1 MKMINCTIGEMLDS
15 AARIYPNREAVKYND
30 RPYRRTW
37 SEFRDECDGVAKG
50 LLAMGISK
58 GDHVAIWATN
68 VPEWLI
74 TLFASAKIGAVLVTV
89 NTNYKKYEMQ
99 YLLQQSDTKML
110 VMIDGFKGNDYVAT
124 INELCPSLKTSQPGS
139 LSETDF
145 PFLKS
150 VVHVGPQE
158 VPGMMQFEDLF
169 RLGKEID
176 QNEYS
181 RIQDSLDPQDVVN
194 MQYTSGTTGFPKG
207 VMLTHY
213 NILNNGKGI
222 GDCMKFTERD
232 KLCITVPFF
241 HCFGL
246 VLAVMACL
254 THCSSMVPV
263 EYYRPTLVMKA
274 IEEEKCTAVHGVPT
288 MFIAMLEHRDFKK
301 YHFSCL
307 RTGIMAGS
315 PCPEKVMRKVIEEM
329 GMREITITYGETEAS
344 PACTMTTTD
353 DPLETRVCTVGK
365 LMPNVEGKII
375 DPQTGKIQPV
385 NVPGEFCSR
394 GYNTMKGYYKMPEET
409 RLAVDEDGWLH
420 SGDLAAVDEN
430 GYYRITGRIKDMI
443 IRGGENIYPKEIEEF
458 LYTNP
463 SVRDVQVIGVPSEEY
478 GEEIMACIIL
488 RDGASLT
495 EDEVRDYVGA
505 NLARHKIP
513 KYVKFMEEFPT
524 TASGKIQKYKLREMA
539 EKEIRDGSITVQD
552 GKSYH
557 TDNKQN
563 CSNSPKERKKYP
575 SASIKKSHNTNM
587 EYIISNN

>member
-1 MKMINCTIGEMLDS
+1 MNKMIDCTVGKMLDRV
-15 AARIYPNREAVKYND
+15 AEKYPDREAVKCND
-30 RPYRRTW
+30 RPYCRTW
-37 SEFRDECDGVAKG
+37 SEFRDECDRAAKG
-50 LLAMGISK
+50 FLSIGIKK

-74 TLFASAKIGAVLVTV
+74 TLFATAKIGAILVTV
-89 NTNYKKYEMQ
+89 NTNYKKFELK
-99 YLLQQSDTKML
+99 YLLQQSDTKAL
-110 VMIDGFKGNDYVAT
+110 VLIDGFKGNDYLST
-124 INELCPSLKTSQPGS
+124 LNGLCPSLKTSKPGC
-139 LSETDF
+139 LAEPDF

-150 VVHVGPQE
+150 VVYVGQKEIPGTYNFQE
-158 VPGMMQFEDLF
+158 LY
-169 RLGKEID
+169 RLGETVSD
-176 QNEYS
+176 EEYQK
-181 RIQDSLDPQDVVN
+181 IQDSLDPQDVID

-213 NILNNGKGI
+213 NIVNNGKGI
-222 GDCMKFTERD
+222 GDCMKFTEQD
-232 KLCITVPFF
+232 KLCIVVPFF

-246 VLAVMACL
+246 VLGVMACL
-254 THCSSMVPV
+254 THCTSMVPV
-263 EYYRPTLVMKA
+263 EYFRPSVVMDA
-274 IEEEKCTAVHGVPT
+274 IEQEGCTAVHGVPT
-288 MFIAMLEHRDFKK
+288 MFIAMLEHADFKK
-301 YHFSCL
+301 HHFTKL

-344 PACTMTTTD
+344 PATTMTTTD
-353 DPLETRVCTVGK
+353 DPLETRICTVGK

-409 RLAVDEDGWLH
+409 REAVDEDGWLH

-463 SVRDVQVIGVPSEEY
+463 AISDVQVIGVPSEEY
-478 GEEIMACIIL
+478 GEEIVACIIL
-488 RDGASLT
+488 KKGANLT
-495 EDEVRDYVGA
+495 EDEVRDFVGA

-513 KYVKFMEEFPT
+513 KHVKFMNEFPV

-539 EKEIRDGSITVQD
+539 AKECDSSDLPTSGTKKESTA
-552 GKSYH
+552 K
-557 TDNKQN
+557 KQN
-563 CSNSPKERKKYP
+563 IMEE
-575 SASIKKSHNTNM
+575 SASVHKKVHC
-587 EYIISNN
+587 